1 MSRRRRAVIA
11 TRLYTPEVTA
21 ASFRME
27 ALAHALAA
35 DSDVT
40 VLSTKPPRGTVIA
53 DAPGVGVRRAPA
65 RRARSG
71 AIPGYIPY
79 LSFDVPLFFRLLV
92 RRSDVVVAEAPP
104 TTGFAAAI
112 AAFLTRR
119 PLVYYP
125 GDVWTDAVASM
136 DAPGPVV
143 AVMRFVERFVLRRA
157 ARSRPVSNGGT
168 DRPVAIGGRPP
179 RGGTGGSSL
188 TSSSTRSLCFPT
200 RTSSSAS
207 SARERWR
214 RS

>member
-40 VLSTKPPRGTVIA
+40 VLSTKPPRDTVVA
-53 DAPGVGVRRAPA
+53 DAPGVVVRRAPVL
-65 RRARSG
+65 RDRSG
-71 AIPGYIPY
+71 AIRGYVPY

-136 DAPGPVV
+136 DAPV
-143 AVMRFVERFVLRRA
+143 RWW
-157 ARSRPVSNGGT
+157 RSCG
-168 DRPVAIGGRPP
+168 
-179 RGGTGGSSL
+179 
-188 TSSSTRSLCFPT
+188 
-200 RTSSSAS
+200 SSSAS
-207 SARERWR
+207 SCAARRARWPSR
-214 RS
+214 TRSPSGSPRSAGDRSAS